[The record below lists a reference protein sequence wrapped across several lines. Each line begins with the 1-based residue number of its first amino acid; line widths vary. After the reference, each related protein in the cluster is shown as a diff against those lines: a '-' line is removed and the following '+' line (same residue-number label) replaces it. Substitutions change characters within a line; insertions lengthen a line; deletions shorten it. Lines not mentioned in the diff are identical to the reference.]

1 MKTTQKRNIL
11 FLTGVLAMM
20 LVFGSVLAGC
30 KDDSSDSGG
39 GGSGGG
45 VVVKPSVLADNAT
58 EAQALAKLDQII
70 AYPGTP
76 AETKSQAQTTKNL
89 WSDTFGAGWSSSSI
103 YRSTAISHINDMIAQ
118 IP

>member
-30 KDDSSDSGG
+30 KDDSGSDSGG

-45 VVVKPSVLADNAT
+45 VVAKPSVLADNAT

-76 AETKSQAQTTKNL
+76 AETKTAAQNLKGTWSTISSNWVTYQA
-89 WSDTFGAGWSSSSI
+89 GAILSI
-103 YRSTAISHINDMIAQ
+103 NTLIAQ